1 MDVLDKLKI
10 LADAAKYDAAC
21 TSSGLERKGTDFAMG
36 SSRDFGICHSFAGD
50 GRCISLLKVLL
61 TNCCSFDCVYCV
73 NRRSNLMRRTAFAP
87 RELADLTWQFYR
99 RNYIEGLFLSSA
111 VWKSPDYTSEQ
122 MLQVLEILRY
132 EYRFGGYIHVKVIP
146 GTDPVLVDRLGT
158 LADRISVNIELPSSG
173 SLQKLAPDKSKE
185 TLLRPMKQIQN
196 KIMDNKQGRGRF
208 GGIQPVGSQKLM
220 YKTSMLSKTSQ
231 SNHFTDIG
239 LDDREQRIGNLFQ
252 NRSGNGHHM
261 PQQDSRILQK
271 PWNKGNRNF
280 APAGQSTQ
288 MIVGASP
295 ESDRQILRLSE
306 SLYHTYQMK
315 RVFYSAYIPVVED
328 SRLPS
333 KESTPPLW
341 REHRL
346 YQADWLL
353 RFYGFSVSELLDDK
367 NPQLHPYLD
376 PKCHWAIRHPE
387 LFPMEVNRAGFDELL
402 RIPGVGVESALR
414 ILRARKLCPLTWD
427 GLKNIGVVLK
437 RARYFLLCKGK
448 PFPLLSRRKEDF
460 LLAMMSPKERAL
472 FQKQERSWFQ
482 PSLFAESDLAFS
494 GEERTGFTDIAL
506 PGLEDRQKEALQCI
520 RIPVFS

>member
-1 MDVLDKLKI
+1 MDVLEKLKI

-21 TSSGLERKGTDFAMG
+21 TSSGVERKGGGFAMG

-73 NRRSNLMRRTAFAP
+73 NRRSNQAKRTAFMP
-87 RELADLTWQFYR
+87 RELAELTWQFYR

-122 MLQVLEILRY
+122 MLQVLEVLRY

-146 GTDPVLVDRLGT
+146 GTDPLLIDRLGM

-173 SLQKLAPDKSKE
+173 SLQKLAPDKSKDKI
-185 TLLRPMKQIQN
+185 LLPMEQIQN
-196 KIMDNKQGRGRF
+196 KILDNRQGRGRF
-208 GGIQPVGSQKLM
+208 GGIQPAGSRRL
-220 YKTSMLSKTSQ
+220 
-231 SNHFTDIG
+231 
-239 LDDREQRIGNLFQ
+239 
-252 NRSGNGHHM
+252 
-261 PQQDSRILQK
+261 LQK
-271 PWNKGNRNF
+271 PWKKGTGTF

-295 ESDRQILRLSE
+295 ETDRQILRLTE
-306 SLYHTYQMK
+306 SLYHRYRMK

-333 KESTPPLW
+333 KDITPPLW

-353 RFYGFSVSELLDDK
+353 RFYGFSASELLDEK
-367 NPQLHPYLD
+367 NPHLHPYLD
-376 PKCHWAIRHPE
+376 PKCHWAVRHPE
-387 LFPMEVNRAGFDELL
+387 LFPMEVNRAAFDDLV
-402 RIPGVGVESALR
+402 RVPGVGVESALR
-414 ILRARKLCPLTWD
+414 ILKARKLCPLTWD

-448 PFPLLSRRKEDF
+448 PFPFLSRRKEDF

-472 FQKQERSWFQ
+472 FRKQECSWFQ
-482 PSLFAESDLAFS
+482 PSLFTESDLAS
-494 GEERTGFTDIAL
+494 GGDESTGLTAIAL
-506 PGLEDRQKEALQCI
+506 PGLDDRQKEALQCI
-520 RIPVFS
+520 SIPVFS

>member
-1 MDVLDKLKI
+1 M
-10 LADAAKYDAAC
+10 
-21 TSSGLERKGTDFAMG
+21 
-36 SSRDFGICHSFAGD
+36 
-50 GRCISLLKVLL
+50 
-61 TNCCSFDCVYCV
+61 
-73 NRRSNLMRRTAFAP
+73 P

-146 GTDPVLVDRLGT
+146 GTDPILIDRLGM

-173 SLQKLAPDKSKE
+173 SLQKLAPDKSKDKI
-185 TLLRPMKQIQN
+185 LLPMGQIQN
-196 KIMDNKQGRGRF
+196 RILDNREGRGRF
-208 GGIQPVGSQKLM
+208 GGIQPAGSRRL
-220 YKTSMLSKTSQ
+220 
-231 SNHFTDIG
+231 
-239 LDDREQRIGNLFQ
+239 
-252 NRSGNGHHM
+252 
-261 PQQDSRILQK
+261 LQK
-271 PWNKGNRNF
+271 PWKKGTGTF

-295 ESDRQILRLSE
+295 ETDRQILRLTE
-306 SLYHTYQMK
+306 SLYHRYRMK

-333 KESTPPLW
+333 KDITPPLW

-353 RFYGFSVSELLDDK
+353 RFYGFSASELLDEK

-387 LFPMEVNRAGFDELL
+387 LFPMEVNRAAFDELV
-402 RIPGVGVESALR
+402 RVPGVGVESALR

-448 PFPLLSRRKEDF
+448 PFPFLSRRKEDF

-472 FQKQERSWFQ
+472 FRKQECSWFQ
-482 PSLFAESDLAFS
+482 PSLFTESDLAS
-494 GEERTGFTDIAL
+494 GGDESTGLTAIVL
-506 PGLEDRQKEALQCI
+506 PGLDDRQKEALQCI
-520 RIPVFS
+520 SIPVFS

>member
-1 MDVLDKLKI
+1 VRKIEMDVLEKLKI

-21 TSSGLERKGTDFAMG
+21 TSSGVERKGSGFAMG

-61 TNCCSFDCVYCV
+61 TNCCSFDCVYCL
-73 NRRSNLMRRTAFAP
+73 NRRSNQICRTAFTP

-122 MLQVLEILRY
+122 MLQVLELLRY
-132 EYRFGGYIHVKVIP
+132 GYQFGGYIHVKVIP
-146 GTDPVLVDRLGT
+146 GTDTGLIDRLGA

-185 TLLRPMKQIQN
+185 TLLRPMKHIHD
-196 KIMDNKQGRGRF
+196 KIADNWQGKDHF
-208 GGIQPVGSQKLM
+208 GGIRPVGEKRTARKPETLQHLKRPEIKIDSASDNRQNSLASFNP
-220 YKTSMLSKTSQ
+220 KT
-231 SNHFTDIG
+231 F
-239 LDDREQRIGNLFQ
+239 
-252 NRSGNGHHM
+252 
-261 PQQDSRILQK
+261 QK
-271 PWNKGNRNF
+271 PWKTGGRNF

-288 MIVGASP
+288 MIIGASP
-295 ESDRQILRLSE
+295 ENDLQILCVSE
-306 SLYHTYQMK
+306 SLYHVFQMK
-315 RVFYSAYIPVVED
+315 RVFYSAYVPVVED
-328 SRLPS
+328 NSLPS
-333 KESTPPLW
+333 IESLPPLW

-353 RFYGFSVSELLDDK
+353 RFYGFSAKELLDDK

-376 PKCHWAIRHPE
+376 PKCHWALRHPE

-402 RIPGVGVESALR
+402 RVPGVGVESAYR

-437 RARYFLLCKGK
+437 RARYFLLCGGK
-448 PFPLLSRRKEDF
+448 PFPFLSRGKEEF

-472 FQKQERSWFQ
+472 FRKQERSWFQ
-482 PSLFAESDLAFS
+482 PSLFTETDAEDGWAERAGFS
-494 GEERTGFTDIAL
+494 L
-506 PGLEDRQKEALQCI
+506 PELEDSQKEALQCV
-520 RIPVFS
+520 RIPVFN

>member
-1 MDVLDKLKI
+1 MDVLEKLKI

-21 TSSGLERKGTDFAMG
+21 TSSGVERKGGGFAMG

-73 NRRSNLMRRTAFAP
+73 NRRSIQAKRTAFTP

-146 GTDPVLVDRLGT
+146 GTDTLLIDRLGM

-173 SLQKLAPDKSKE
+173 SLQKLAPDKSKDKI
-185 TLLRPMKQIQN
+185 LLPMGQIQN
-196 KIMDNKQGRGRF
+196 KILANRQGR
-208 GGIQPVGSQKLM
+208 
-220 YKTSMLSKTSQ
+220 
-231 SNHFTDIG
+231 
-239 LDDREQRIGNLFQ
+239 
-252 NRSGNGHHM
+252 
-261 PQQDSRILQK
+261 
-271 PWNKGNRNF
+271 F

-295 ESDRQILRLSE
+295 ETDRQILHLTE
-306 SLYHTYQMK
+306 SLYHRYQMK

-333 KESTPPLW
+333 KDITPPLW

-353 RFYGFSVSELLDDK
+353 RFYGFSASELLDEK

-376 PKCHWAIRHPE
+376 PKCHWAVRHPE
-387 LFPMEVNRAGFDELL
+387 LFPMEVNRAGFDELV
-402 RIPGVGVESALR
+402 RVPGVGVESALR
-414 ILRARKLCPLTWD
+414 ILRARKLCLLTWD
-427 GLKNIGVVLK
+427 GLKNIGVVMK

-448 PFPLLSRRKEDF
+448 PFPFLSRRKEDF

-472 FQKQERSWFQ
+472 FRKQERSWFQ
-482 PSLFAESDLAFS
+482 PSLFTESDPAFN
-494 GEERTGFTDIAL
+494 GEESSGLETIAL
-506 PGLEDRQKEALQCI
+506 PGLDDHQKEALECI